1 MSYQSMAPPPP
12 PAPVTTSRAAVPTKI
27 RPSVA
32 WYWIGGLLIAAGVIG
47 ALVILGIWA
56 ARASDAVDNF
66 ARMKVTPGTSQGQ
79 GFNFA
84 RAGTYT
90 LYYEYRSKVDNE
102 KIVNDDHDPPSQL
115 QVAVVDEQG
124 KEVAVRPYDKDF
136 AFSVNDKLGPA
147 FARVTIPAP
156 GLYTVTV
163 DSNATSPFVVAIGKG
178 VLQSI
183 WPWWLLGAI
192 AAFVVGVGLGLA
204 SIISTAVRRGRRKR
218 EQRRALAATTGYGY
232 GVPAT
237 YPPAYAPAPVPVQT
251 PAPAPPGPETWT
263 APPSTTPPPPAT
275 PPASPGWGEPGGAP
289 PASSPSPP
297 PADDDPWGPPRG

>member
-12 PAPVTTSRAAVPTKI
+12 APATTTTPAVPTKI
-27 RPSVA
+27 RPSAA

-66 ARMKVTPGTSQGQ
+66 ARMKITPGADQPGQ

-102 KIVNDDHDPPSQL
+102 KIVNADHDPPDQL
-115 QVAVVDEQG
+115 NVVVADAQG
-124 KEVAVRPYDKDF
+124 NEIPVRSYDKDF

-163 DSNATSPFVVAIGKG
+163 DSNATAPFVVAIGKG

-204 SIISTAVRRGRRKR
+204 SIITTAVKRGRRKR
-218 EQRRALAATTGYGY
+218 EQRRLTAATGYGY
-232 GVPAT
+232 GVPVSYQGPYT
-237 YPPAYAPAPVPVQT
+237 TAPT
-251 PAPAPPGPETWT
+251 PAPAP
-263 APPSTTPPPPAT
+263 APSWTPPPSAAP
-275 PPASPGWGEPGGAP
+275 PPASPTPGWTEPGAP
-289 PASSPSPP
+289 PSPSPAPP
-297 PADDDPWGPPRG
+297 PAGDDPWGPPRG